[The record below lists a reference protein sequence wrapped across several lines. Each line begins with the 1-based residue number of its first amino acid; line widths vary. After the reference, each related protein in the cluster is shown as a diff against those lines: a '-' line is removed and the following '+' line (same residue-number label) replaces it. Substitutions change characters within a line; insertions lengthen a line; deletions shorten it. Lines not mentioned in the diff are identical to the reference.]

1 MLSAPLL
8 RSEEAG
14 PDSSTPAQQAQAES
28 PRRRTATME
37 ELAAALTK
45 EREQNAPVTSAITLP
60 PLPEGVTELKFNE
73 FYRMPIGPRGLEPTE
88 KLLSLHGKRVR
99 ILGFMGNIR
108 LRNNR
113 QMIFAPVPLKAQPL
127 EYGMADDVPAAHILA
142 KVPGNPAEPL
152 PYTPGPMLLTGVLSV
167 GAKSFDG
174 ENAFVRLLVD
184 VPAKAPAPPAAASAP
199 QQAASPTR

>member
-1 MLSAPLL
+1 MLAVPCLK
-8 RSEEAG
+8 SEETA
-14 PDSSTPAQQAQAES
+14 PQPSEAQQPAQAKS
-28 PRRRTATME
+28 PRRRVATME
-37 ELAAALTK
+37 ELAAALSK
-45 EREQNAPVTSAITLP
+45 EQQKNVAPAASIQLP
-60 PLPEGVTELKFNE
+60 PLPEGVTELKFDE
-73 FYRMPIGPRGLEPTE
+73 FYKMPVGPRGLEPTE

-184 VPAKAPAPPAAASAP
+184 VPAQAPAPSPAASGSP
-199 QQAASPTR
+199 QAASPAR